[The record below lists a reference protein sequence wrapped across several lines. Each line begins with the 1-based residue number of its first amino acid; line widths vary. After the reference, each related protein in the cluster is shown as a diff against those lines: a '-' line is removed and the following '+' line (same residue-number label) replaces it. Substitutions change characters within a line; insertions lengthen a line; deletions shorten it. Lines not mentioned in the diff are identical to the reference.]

1 MADNIVITQAYF
13 ANNKAA
19 IDALNEFFAAAFK
32 VKNFPFLDE
41 ESSIDKVLEKIISRL
56 DAVDP
61 TWLEDEEK
69 LNGIIE
75 MINEETAKLDP
86 VEGIYQSI
94 VDSNN
99 TTLINAVD
107 GYIGFKMLQ
116 MIADHFQD
124 FGKLINGIYTFELF
138 TKPSAY
144 SDVMDIFSRPI
155 EFSEIPDLDIEEFR
169 ASSVMTVLRYLKN
182 LHLIL
187 KVRDLRPVRI
197 LLVLKYLLM
206 MQYKKQQ
213 R

>member
-138 TKPSAY
+138 TKPQDLSNSQKY
-144 SDVMDIFSRPI
+144 PI
-155 EFSEIPDLDIEEFR
+155 SISKKEYILTMIMFR